1 MIFVSCCNTHVGVT
15 YEYNGLVIRRVD
27 KCGIST
33 FYYGNISNKSPK
45 IWVEYSG
52 ISDGFSGY
60 LVFGEKRKVM
70 LLSGDGYFQSANSD
84 VKKLKYRRIAAYER
98 PVLGKGVYYVTLG
111 TDAEKERNMNTESGV
126 KVFYDD

>member
-1 MIFVSCCNTHVGVT
+1 MILEKILFAGVNKLKNMKILLFIIIVMIFVSCCNTHVGVT

-84 VKKLKYRRIAAYER
+84 VKKLKYRRRSPY
-98 PVLGKGVYYVTLG
+98 LYK
-111 TDAEKERNMNTESGV
+111 D
-126 KVFYDD
+126 